1 MSATLNDII
10 TDGTAKFKVI
20 KFASSNDMDA
30 VQSEIDTKLEK
41 NTQVNNALKVNNHT
55 VASNVPSN
63 AVFTDTTYSVFSGS
77 SPGVAPAPTV
87 EDAYLRSD
95 GTWQIVTKQVTV
107 EPPVQ
112 NGNLTYDGTEQ
123 TPVWSNYDSLAL
135 TLTGVTTATDAGTYN
150 AVFTPNFG
158 YIWSDGEVGAKTIT
172 WTIDKTT
179 ISAIPSQSGTL
190 TYSNGNT
197 LSPTWSDYSTSQ
209 LEISGETDGTDAGTY
224 TAIFTPKN
232 NYKWSDGSTTSK
244 NVTWTIEKVALTE
257 AQSTFAQSG
266 TLTYSGS
273 AQSPVIS
280 GFDSNY
286 HDIRDNSQTDAGTYT
301 ATVSLKNNYKWY
313 DRTTTDKS
321 VSWSIGKASC
331 GLQLS
336 TGSMSLDTSN
346 LTKTVTVTRL
356 GSGTIA
362 VESGNTSVATVSI
375 SGTTLTIS
383 AIGNGTATI
392 TVNVAENSNY
402 LSGSASLSVSVS
414 LVSTTLNSNSWSTI
428 SQIAQAGTASNYWS
442 VGDCKEIT
450 LNGKIGDILTL
461 SNTKLCVFILDFNH
475 LMNGTAENN
484 IIFGGFKTTLMNGID
499 VALCDSNVI
508 SFNNRTDGTLMLNI
522 NHSSNSNYGGWKGC
536 DFRYDILG
544 ATSRPPSEYNVKKTS
559 SCIGYDATADTLTN
573 PKADTLLAALP
584 SDLRSNMRLWKRW
597 VDAVGGTTEA
607 DANIQVTHDAI
618 TLLAEPEIFP
628 TKKSANQYE
637 YNYNAQMMYYA
648 NSNSRIKKSHSDTS
662 TAVNWWESSVKIGQ
676 AGYGN
681 TDFCNIAYGG
691 QNNYFGVCYAA
702 GLAPAFKI

>member
-123 TPVWSNYDSLAL
+123 TPIWSNYDSLAL
-135 TLTGVTTATDAGTYN
+135 TLTGVTTAIDAGTYN

-172 WTIDKTT
+172 WTIDKTI
-179 ISAIPSQSGTL
+179 ISAVPSQSGTL

-209 LEISGETDGTDAGTY
+209 LEISGETDGTEAGTY
-224 TAIFTPKN
+224 TAVFTPKN

-257 AQSTFAQSG
+257 AQSTFAQSS

-280 GFDSNY
+280 GFDNNY
-286 HDIRDNSQTDAGTYT
+286 HNISGNSQTDAGTYT
-301 ATVSLKNNYKWY
+301 AIVSLKNNYKWY
-313 DRTTTDKS
+313 DGTTTDKS
-321 VSWSIGKASC
+321 VSWSIDKASC
-331 GLQLS
+331 ELQLS
-336 TGSMSLDTSN
+336 TGSMSLDSNN
-346 LTKTVTVTRL
+346 LTKAATVTRS
-356 GSGTIA
+356 GSGTITA
-362 VESGNTSVATVSI
+362 ESSNTSVATVSI
-375 SGTTLTIS
+375 SDTTLTIS

-392 TVNVAENSNY
+392 TVNVAESSNY
-402 LSGSASLSVSVS
+402 LSGSASLSVSVQLYS
-414 LVSTTLNSNSWSTI
+414 STLNNNTMADI
-428 SQIAQAGTASNYWS
+428 QAAAQSGQAASLWNI
-442 VGDCKEIT
+442 GDTKDLT
-450 LNGKIGDILTL
+450 LNGSWTTVGNTISL
-461 SNTKLCVFILDFNH
+461 SNFKAKATLIGINHNSSKEGNH
-475 LMNGTAENN
+475 LLHFLVNKDSSGNQIGFYYSYMNTSSTNV
-484 IIFGGFKTTLMNGID
+484 GGWNGCGMRNTTMANFQNSILPSEWRNVLKSCTKYTDNAGGGSKD
-499 VALCDSNVI
+499 NPAHASNV
-508 SFNNRTDGTLMLNI
+508 T
-522 NHSSNSNYGGWKGC
+522 
-536 DFRYDILG
+536 
-544 ATSRPPSEYNVKKTS
+544 ATSEKVFLLSEYEVQGVQS
-559 SCIGYDATADTLTN
+559 Y
-573 PKADTLLAALP
+573 AAN
-584 SDLRSNMRLWKRW
+584 S
-597 VDAVGGTTEA
+597 
-607 DANIQVTHDAI
+607 
-618 TLLAEPEIFP
+618 AEKNYQE
-628 TKKSANQYE
+628 QYE
-637 YNYNAQMMYYA
+637 YFKNGNSKVHYRHDSPTSA
-648 NSNSRIKKSHSDTS
+648 NLWWLRSSCVSDS
-662 TAVNWWESSVKIGQ
+662 DGFCCVYHNGA
-676 AGYGN
+676 AGY
-681 TDFCNIAYGG
+681 YGAHWS
-691 QNNYFGVCYAA
+691 YLVV
-702 GLAPAFKI
+702 PALTIG